1 VLKRLRIQLPRDE
14 FFKTLGV
21 KPNYRLCFSDRIQ
34 NYHKNLITK
43 ERNVGKEL
51 TGISF
56 SKEMFEKL
64 NFYSSLEDKFKPVR
78 NKSYIPEMTMLY
90 FEMAH
95 KVAHAVAR
103 KRIGRIVSRFEDLIG
118 NLVLEPVSYRKE
130 IRVSPVSII
139 DACGVIDTD
148 DFIATPVHAV
158 NSIIRYI
165 TTRYLD
171 YLQVGDMASLN
182 IRNDLLLWG
191 SVIGII
197 FLLKF

>member
-1 VLKRLRIQLPRDE
+1 VSKRQWIQPPRDE
-14 FFKTLGV
+14 ILKKLRIIT
-21 KPNYRLCFSDRIQ
+21 NYRFCFSDRIQ

-56 SKEMFEKL
+56 SKGMFEKL

-78 NKSYIPEMTMLY
+78 NKSYIPEVTMLY

-103 KRIGRIVSRFEDLIG
+103 KRLGRIVSRFEDLIG
-118 NLVLEPVSYRKE
+118 NRVLEPVSYRKE

-139 DACGVIDTD
+139 DVCRVIDTD
-148 DFIATPVHAV
+148 DFVAIPVHAV
-158 NSIIRYI
+158 NSVIRSI
-165 TTRYLD
+165 TTRYID
-171 YLQVGDMASLN
+171 YL
-182 IRNDLLLWG
+182 
-191 SVIGII
+191 
-197 FLLKF
+197 